1 MNHHR
6 FVFIGGMPRSGTS
19 ATYKLVG
26 THPKVSRLTDTGVGE
41 DEGQFLQS
49 IYPKEADLGGPARF
63 GLSPEAHLTENSPL
77 LKGAAEQLFAAW
89 SPCWDL
95 SKPILC
101 EKSPANSIRSR
112 FLQAAFPNSSFI
124 FVSRHPIAYALAI
137 RKWNYPD
144 YRAPLGLLIRNWL
157 ACQRYLAED
166 LRHLNRHLVL
176 RYEEITI
183 DPEACTRRIERFLD
197 LSPGMDASLL
207 KSGMNTRYFQS
218 WNARD
223 FRKGP
228 QRLGNA
234 LKRIWCEAEVQ
245 YIERRYERE
254 INAFGYSF
262 GELRAVPQEHA
273 AREHKEFAL

>member
-1 MNHHR
+1 MFSHK
-6 FVFIGGMPRSGTS
+6 FVFIGGMHRSGTS
-19 ATYKLVG
+19 PTYNLVG
-26 THPKVSRLTDTGVGE
+26 THPKVSRLNNTGAGE

-49 IYPKEADLGGPARF
+49 IYPREADLGGPARF
-63 GLSPEAHLTENSPL
+63 GLSPEAHLTEDSL
-77 LKGAAEQLFAAW
+77 LLEGTAERLFAAW
-89 SPCWDL
+89 SPYWDL

-124 FVSRHPIAYALAI
+124 FVLRHPIAYALAI

-157 ACQRYLAED
+157 ACQRYLADD
-166 LRHLNRHLVL
+166 LSHLKRHLVL
-176 RYEEITI
+176 RYEEITV
-183 DPEACTRRIERFLD
+183 DPEACTRRIERFLE

-207 KSGMNTRYFQS
+207 KSGMNTRYFHS
-218 WNARD
+218 WNTRD

-228 QRLGNA
+228 QRLGNL
-234 LKRIWCEAEVQ
+234 LKRIWCEAEVR
-245 YIERRYERE
+245 YIEQRYERE

-262 GELRAVPQEHA
+262 KELCAAPQG
-273 AREHKEFAL
+273 RLVSEHKEFAL